1 MQASHLAVQ
10 EKDGLGMIEFAEA
23 MKNDA
28 LSQDIVVS
36 LLGAVLDKSVSRNAM
51 PASIPL
57 AHGILRSFESKR
69 QCPLA
74 PTAFFERML
83 HYSGCSPCCF
93 LVGVIYLQ
101 RINIKCNSELVIT
114 PFNLQRLLLTA
125 VMIASKYLDDLYSS
139 NKHWASIGDLD
150 TRELNK
156 LELELLQMLDFSLGL
171 TRECYNGSW
180 DALVELA
187 NPSLGGTSA
196 GPDLTSDRRGS
207 CDVACD
213 FRSAGTTSH
222 DQPDTRKGHLC
233 NSNRLST
240 TWQSPLQPPGP
251 ISPAK
256 SPSSSSSSYS
266 AHSDSSTDSDE
277 LDLEIERMISKYQN
291 HQPFRGIVHHT
302 KPVLDS
308 WPRKEQAIER
318 AYE

>member
-1 MQASHLAVQ
+1 M
-10 EKDGLGMIEFAEA
+10 MEFAEA

-51 PASIPL
+51 PVSIPL
-57 AHGILRSFESKR
+57 AHGILRSFESNR

-125 VMIASKYLDDLYSS
+125 VMVASKYLDDLYSS

-171 TRECYNGSW
+171 TRECYNRSW

-187 NPSLGGTSA
+187 NPSLSGTSA
-196 GPDLTSDRRGS
+196 GPDPTSDRRGS
-207 CDVACD
+207 CDIACD
-213 FRSAGTTSH
+213 FRLAGTTSH
-222 DQPDTRKGHLC
+222 DQPNTRKGHLH

-240 TWQSPLQPPGP
+240 TWQSPPQPSGP

-256 SPSSSSSSYS
+256 SPPSSSSSCS
-266 AHSDSSTDSDE
+266 AHSDSSGDRFSRAQLGNAKD
-277 LDLEIERMISKYQN
+277 DFEILNPSTVQGNRLPYETCARQLASK
-291 HQPFRGIVHHT
+291 
-302 KPVLDS
+302 
-308 WPRKEQAIER
+308 R
-318 AYE
+318 ASHRART